1 MKTRYMFLAIAIT
14 SMGLAACMD
23 KDWEAPQ
30 FDEPLYGNNSIMKE
44 EGDKVITI
52 GELKEKYSSLI
63 SASTDGV
70 KEITDDWQL
79 QVVVNGNDE
88 GGNLY
93 KQISVQDPTGAI
105 IVGINGSNLYP
116 YMPVGQQLLI
126 NLKGL
131 HIGGYRKQAQIG
143 ALYKGSSI
151 GRMDT
156 DVWEQH
162 VRLLKKGEI
171 EAKVD
176 TVDFDENAD
185 KFILS
190 GRIVKLSGVTISGEG
205 TQVLAPEDGSVTL
218 SSNCANR
225 LINGKSSLVL
235 RTSSYSKFAN
245 RAIPAIP
252 AIPPIPKKVD
262 LYGVCTRYN
271 NTWQILMRTESDL
284 QEIQ

>member
-23 KDWEAPQ
+23 KDWETPQ

-63 SASTDGV
+63 NASTDGV

-162 VRLLKKGEI
+162 VRLLKEGEI

-245 RAIPAIP
+245 RAIPKGKAD
-252 AIPPIPKKVD
+252 V
-262 LYGVCTRYN
+262 YGVCTRYN

>member
-63 SASTDGV
+63 NASSDGV

-156 DVWEQH
+156 DVREQH
-162 VRLLKKGEI
+162 VRLLKEGEI

-245 RAIPAIP
+245 RAIPKGKAD
-252 AIPPIPKKVD
+252 V
-262 LYGVCTRYN
+262 YGVCTRYN

>member
-1 MKTRYMFLAIAIT
+1 MKKRYMFLAIAIT

-63 SASTDGV
+63 NASTDGV

-105 IVGINGSNLYP
+105 IVGINASNLYP

-143 ALYKGSSI
+143 ALYNGSI

-185 KFILS
+185 KYILS

-205 TQVLAPEDGSVTL
+205 TQVLAPEDGSVAL

-245 RAIPAIP
+245 RAIPKGKAD
-252 AIPPIPKKVD
+252 V
-262 LYGVCTRYN
+262 YGVCTRYN

>member
-63 SASTDGV
+63 NASTDGV

-162 VRLLKKGEI
+162 VRLLKEGEI

-185 KFILS
+185 KYILS

-205 TQVLAPEDGSVTL
+205 TQVLAPEAGSVTL

-245 RAIPAIP
+245 RAIPKGKAD
-252 AIPPIPKKVD
+252 V
-262 LYGVCTRYN
+262 YGVCTRYN

>member
-63 SASTDGV
+63 NASTDGV

-93 KQISVQDPTGAI
+93 KQSSVQDPTGAI

-143 ALYKGSSI
+143 ALYNGSI

-185 KFILS
+185 KYILS

-245 RAIPAIP
+245 RAIPKGKAD
-252 AIPPIPKKVD
+252 V
-262 LYGVCTRYN
+262 YGVCTRYN

>member
-63 SASTDGV
+63 NASTDGV

-162 VRLLKKGEI
+162 VRLLKEGEI

-245 RAIPAIP
+245 RAIPKGKAD
-252 AIPPIPKKVD
+252 V
-262 LYGVCTRYN
+262 YGVCTRYN

-284 QEIQ
+284 QEKQ

>member
-63 SASTDGV
+63 NASTDGV

-143 ALYKGSSI
+143 ALYNGSI

-185 KFILS
+185 KYALS
-190 GRIVKLSGVTISGEG
+190 GRIVRLSGVTISGEG

-218 SSNCANR
+218 TSNCANR
-225 LINGKSSLVL
+225 LINNKSSLVL

-245 RAIPAIP
+245 RAIP
-252 AIPPIPKKVD
+252 KGKVD
-262 LYGVCTRYN
+262 VYGVCTRFN

-284 QEIQ
+284 QE

>member
-52 GELKEKYSSLI
+52 GELKEKYYSLI
-63 SASTDGV
+63 NASTDGV

-143 ALYKGSSI
+143 ALYNGSI

-162 VRLLKKGEI
+162 VRLLKEGEI

-185 KFILS
+185 KYILS

-245 RAIPAIP
+245 RAIPKGKAD
-252 AIPPIPKKVD
+252 V
-262 LYGVCTRYN
+262 YGVCTRYN

>member
-1 MKTRYMFLAIAIT
+1 MKKRYMFLAIAIT
-14 SMGLAACMD
+14 SMGLTACMD

-63 SASTDGV
+63 NASSDGV

-162 VRLLKKGEI
+162 VRLLKEGEI

-185 KFILS
+185 KYILS

-245 RAIPAIP
+245 RAIPKGKAD
-252 AIPPIPKKVD
+252 V
-262 LYGVCTRYN
+262 YGVCTRYN

>member
-14 SMGLAACMD
+14 SMGLTACMD

-52 GELKEKYSSLI
+52 GELKEKYYSLI
-63 SASTDGV
+63 NASTDGV

-143 ALYKGSSI
+143 ALYNGSI

-162 VRLLKKGEI
+162 VRLLKEGEI

-245 RAIPAIP
+245 RAIPKGKAD
-252 AIPPIPKKVD
+252 V
-262 LYGVCTRYN
+262 YGVCTRYN

>member
-63 SASTDGV
+63 NASTDGV

-105 IVGINGSNLYP
+105 IVGINASNLYP

-143 ALYKGSSI
+143 ALYNGSI

-185 KFILS
+185 KYILS

-205 TQVLAPEDGSVTL
+205 TQVLAPEAGSVTL

-225 LINGKSSLVL
+225 LINNKSSLVL

-245 RAIPAIP
+245 RAIPKGKAD
-252 AIPPIPKKVD
+252 V
-262 LYGVCTRYN
+262 YGVCTRYN

>member
-63 SASTDGV
+63 NASTDGV

-143 ALYKGSSI
+143 ALYNGRSI

-162 VRLLKKGEI
+162 VRLLKEGEI

-205 TQVLAPEDGSVTL
+205 TQVLAPDDGSVAL

-225 LINGKSSLVL
+225 LINGNPSLVL

-245 RAIPAIP
+245 RAIPKGKAD
-252 AIPPIPKKVD
+252 V
-262 LYGVCTRYN
+262 YGVCTRYN

>member
-63 SASTDGV
+63 NASTDGV

-143 ALYKGSSI
+143 ALYNGSI

-185 KFILS
+185 KYILS

-235 RTSSYSKFAN
+235 RTSSFSKFAN
-245 RAIPAIP
+245 RAIPKGKAD
-252 AIPPIPKKVD
+252 V
-262 LYGVCTRYN
+262 YGVCTRYN

>member
-63 SASTDGV
+63 NASTDGV

-143 ALYKGSSI
+143 ALYKGSNGSSI

-162 VRLLKKGEI
+162 VRLLKEGEI

-185 KFILS
+185 KYILS

-205 TQVLAPEDGSVTL
+205 TQVLAPDDGSVAL

-245 RAIPAIP
+245 RAIPKGKAD
-252 AIPPIPKKVD
+252 V
-262 LYGVCTRYN
+262 YGVCTRYN

>member
-1 MKTRYMFLAIAIT
+1 MKTRHIFLAIAIA
-14 SMGLAACMD
+14 SVGFSSCMD

-30 FDEPLYGNNSIMKE
+30 FDEPLYGNNSIMKQ

-63 SASTDGV
+63 NASTDGS
-70 KEITDDWQL
+70 KEITEDWQL
-79 QVVVNGNDE
+79 QVMVNGNDE

-93 KQISVQDPTGAI
+93 KQISIQDHTGAI

-131 HIGGYRKQAQIG
+131 YIGGYRKQAQIG
-143 ALYKGSSI
+143 ALYRDGI

-162 VRLLKKGEI
+162 VRLLKPGEI

-185 KFILS
+185 KYALS
-190 GRIVKLSGVTISGEG
+190 GRIVRLSGVTISGEG

-218 SSNCANR
+218 TSNCANR
-225 LINGKSSLVL
+225 LINNKSSLVL

-245 RAIPAIP
+245 RAIP
-252 AIPPIPKKVD
+252 KGKVD
-262 LYGVCTRYN
+262 VYGVCTRFN

-284 QEIQ
+284 QE

>member
-1 MKTRYMFLAIAIT
+1 M
-14 SMGLAACMD
+14 
-23 KDWEAPQ
+23 
-30 FDEPLYGNNSIMKE
+30 
-44 EGDKVITI
+44 
-52 GELKEKYSSLI
+52 
-63 SASTDGV
+63 
-70 KEITDDWQL
+70 
-79 QVVVNGNDE
+79 
-88 GGNLY
+88 
-93 KQISVQDPTGAI
+93 
-105 IVGINGSNLYP
+105 GINGSNLYP

-162 VRLLKKGEI
+162 VRLLKEGEI

-185 KFILS
+185 KYILS

-245 RAIPAIP
+245 RAIPKGKAD
-252 AIPPIPKKVD
+252 V
-262 LYGVCTRYN
+262 YGVCTRYN

>member
-63 SASTDGV
+63 NDSTDGV

-143 ALYKGSSI
+143 ALYNGSI

-185 KFILS
+185 KYILS

-245 RAIPAIP
+245 RAIPKGKAD
-252 AIPPIPKKVD
+252 V
-262 LYGVCTRYN
+262 YGVCTRYN

>member
-63 SASTDGV
+63 NASTDGV

-143 ALYKGSSI
+143 ALYNGSI

-162 VRLLKKGEI
+162 VRWLKKGEI

-185 KFILS
+185 EFILS

-245 RAIPAIP
+245 RAIPKGKAD
-252 AIPPIPKKVD
+252 V
-262 LYGVCTRYN
+262 YGVCTRYN

>member
-63 SASTDGV
+63 NASTDGV

-143 ALYKGSSI
+143 ALYNGRSI

-162 VRLLKKGEI
+162 VRLLKEGEI

-185 KFILS
+185 KYILS

-205 TQVLAPEDGSVTL
+205 TQVLAPDDGSVAL

-245 RAIPAIP
+245 RAIPKGKAD
-252 AIPPIPKKVD
+252 V
-262 LYGVCTRYN
+262 YGVCTRYN

>member
-63 SASTDGV
+63 NASSDGV

-105 IVGINGSNLYP
+105 IVGINASNLYP

-162 VRLLKKGEI
+162 VRLLKEGEI

-185 KFILS
+185 KYILS

-205 TQVLAPEDGSVTL
+205 TQVLAPDDGSVTL

-245 RAIPAIP
+245 RAIPKGKAD
-252 AIPPIPKKVD
+252 V
-262 LYGVCTRYN
+262 YGVCTRYN

>member
-14 SMGLAACMD
+14 SMGLTACMD

-52 GELKEKYSSLI
+52 GELKEKYYSLI
-63 SASTDGV
+63 NASTDGV

-185 KFILS
+185 KYILS

-245 RAIPAIP
+245 RAIPKGKAD
-252 AIPPIPKKVD
+252 V
-262 LYGVCTRYN
+262 YGVCTRYN

>member
-1 MKTRYMFLAIAIT
+1 MKTRHIFLAIVIA
-14 SMGLAACMD
+14 SVGFSSCMD

-30 FDEPLYGNNSIMKE
+30 FDEPLYGNNSIMKQ

-63 SASTDGV
+63 NASTDGS
-70 KEITDDWQL
+70 KEITEDWQL

-93 KQISVQDPTGAI
+93 KQISIQDHTGAI

-131 HIGGYRKQAQIG
+131 YIGGYRKQAQIG
-143 ALYKGSSI
+143 ALYRDGI

-162 VRLLKKGEI
+162 VRLLKPGEI

-185 KFILS
+185 KYALS
-190 GRIVKLSGVTISGEG
+190 GRIVRLSGVTISGEG

-218 SSNCANR
+218 TSNCANR
-225 LINGKSSLVL
+225 LINNKSSLVL

-245 RAIPAIP
+245 RAIP
-252 AIPPIPKKVD
+252 KGKVD
-262 LYGVCTRYN
+262 VYGVCTRFN

-284 QEIQ
+284 QE

>member
-1 MKTRYMFLAIAIT
+1 MKTRQIFLAIAIA
-14 SMGLAACMD
+14 SVGFSSCMD

-30 FDEPLYGNNSIMKE
+30 FDEPLYGNNSIMKQ

-63 SASTDGV
+63 NASTDGS
-70 KEITDDWQL
+70 KEITEDWQL

-93 KQISVQDPTGAI
+93 KQISIQDHTGAI

-131 HIGGYRKQAQIG
+131 YIGGYRKQAQIG
-143 ALYKGSSI
+143 ALYRDGI

-162 VRLLKKGEI
+162 VRLLKPGEI

-185 KFILS
+185 KYALS
-190 GRIVKLSGVTISGEG
+190 GRIVRLSGVTISGEG

-218 SSNCANR
+218 TSNCANR
-225 LINGKSSLVL
+225 LINNKSSLVL

-245 RAIPAIP
+245 RAIP
-252 AIPPIPKKVD
+252 KGKVD
-262 LYGVCTRYN
+262 VYGVCTRFN

-284 QEIQ
+284 QE

>member
-63 SASTDGV
+63 NASTDGV

-93 KQISVQDPTGAI
+93 KQISVQDSTGAI

-162 VRLLKKGEI
+162 VRLLKEGEI

-205 TQVLAPEDGSVTL
+205 TQVLAPDDGSVAL

-245 RAIPAIP
+245 RAIPKGKAD
-252 AIPPIPKKVD
+252 V
-262 LYGVCTRYN
+262 YGVCTRYN

>member
-63 SASTDGV
+63 NDSTDGV

-126 NLKGL
+126 TLKGL

-162 VRLLKKGEI
+162 VRLLKEGEI

-185 KFILS
+185 KYILS

-205 TQVLAPEDGSVTL
+205 TQVLAPDDGSVAL

-225 LINGKSSLVL
+225 LINGNPSLVL

-245 RAIPAIP
+245 RAIPKGKAD
-252 AIPPIPKKVD
+252 V
-262 LYGVCTRYN
+262 YGVCTRYN

>member
-63 SASTDGV
+63 NASTDGV

-105 IVGINGSNLYP
+105 IVGINASNLYP

-143 ALYKGSSI
+143 ALYNGSI

-245 RAIPAIP
+245 RAIPKGKAD
-252 AIPPIPKKVD
+252 V
-262 LYGVCTRYN
+262 YGVCTRYN

>member
-63 SASTDGV
+63 NASSDGV

-143 ALYKGSSI
+143 ALYNGSSSI

-162 VRLLKKGEI
+162 VRLLKEGEI

-185 KFILS
+185 KYILS

-245 RAIPAIP
+245 RAIPKGKAD
-252 AIPPIPKKVD
+252 V
-262 LYGVCTRYN
+262 YGVCTRYN

>member
-1 MKTRYMFLAIAIT
+1 MKTRHIFLAIAIA
-14 SMGLAACMD
+14 SVGFSSCMD

-30 FDEPLYGNNSIMKE
+30 FDEPLYGNNSIMKQ

-63 SASTDGV
+63 NASTDGS
-70 KEITDDWQL
+70 KEITEDWQL

-93 KQISVQDPTGAI
+93 KQISIQDHTGAI

-131 HIGGYRKQAQIG
+131 YIGGYRKQAQIG
-143 ALYKGSSI
+143 ALYRDGI

-162 VRLLKKGEI
+162 VRLLKPGEI
-171 EAKVD
+171 EARVD

-185 KFILS
+185 KYALS
-190 GRIVKLSGVTISGEG
+190 GRIVRLSGVTISGEG

-218 SSNCANR
+218 TSNCANR
-225 LINGKSSLVL
+225 LINNKSSLVL

-245 RAIPAIP
+245 RAIP
-252 AIPPIPKKVD
+252 KGKVD
-262 LYGVCTRYN
+262 VYGVCTRFN

-284 QEIQ
+284 QE

>member
-63 SASTDGV
+63 NASSDGV

-185 KFILS
+185 KYILS

-205 TQVLAPEDGSVTL
+205 TQVLAPEDGSVAL

-245 RAIPAIP
+245 RAIPKGKAD
-252 AIPPIPKKVD
+252 V
-262 LYGVCTRYN
+262 YGVCTRYN

>member
-1 MKTRYMFLAIAIT
+1 MKTRYLFLAIAIT

-63 SASTDGV
+63 NDSTDGV

-143 ALYKGSSI
+143 ALYNGSI

-162 VRLLKKGEI
+162 VRLLKEGEI

-205 TQVLAPEDGSVTL
+205 TQVLAPDDGSVAL

-245 RAIPAIP
+245 RAIPKGKAD
-252 AIPPIPKKVD
+252 V
-262 LYGVCTRYN
+262 YGVCTRYN

>member
-63 SASTDGV
+63 NASTDGV

-143 ALYKGSSI
+143 ALYNGSI

-162 VRLLKKGEI
+162 VRLLKEGEI

-185 KFILS
+185 KYILS

-205 TQVLAPEDGSVTL
+205 TQVLAPDDGSVAL

-245 RAIPAIP
+245 RAIPKGKAD
-252 AIPPIPKKVD
+252 V
-262 LYGVCTRYN
+262 YGVCTRYN

>member
-63 SASTDGV
+63 NASTDGV
-70 KEITDDWQL
+70 KENTDDWQL

-143 ALYKGSSI
+143 ALYNGSI

-162 VRLLKKGEI
+162 VRLLKEGEI

-185 KFILS
+185 KYILS

-245 RAIPAIP
+245 RAIPKGKAD
-252 AIPPIPKKVD
+252 V
-262 LYGVCTRYN
+262 YGVCTRYN

>member
-1 MKTRYMFLAIAIT
+1 MKKRYMFLAIAIT
-14 SMGLAACMD
+14 SMGLTACMD

-63 SASTDGV
+63 NASTDGV

-185 KFILS
+185 KYILS

-205 TQVLAPEDGSVTL
+205 TQVLAPDDGSVAL

-245 RAIPAIP
+245 RAIPKGKAD
-252 AIPPIPKKVD
+252 V
-262 LYGVCTRYN
+262 YGVCTRYN

>member
-63 SASTDGV
+63 NASSDGV

-143 ALYKGSSI
+143 AIYNGSSI

-162 VRLLKKGEI
+162 VRLLKEGEI

-205 TQVLAPEDGSVTL
+205 TQVLAPDDGSVAL

-225 LINGKSSLVL
+225 LINGNPSLVL

-245 RAIPAIP
+245 RAIPKGKAD
-252 AIPPIPKKVD
+252 V
-262 LYGVCTRYN
+262 YGVCTRYN

>member
-1 MKTRYMFLAIAIT
+1 MKKRYMFLAIAIT

-63 SASTDGV
+63 NASTDGV

-143 ALYKGSSI
+143 ALYNGSI

-162 VRLLKKGEI
+162 VRLLKEGEI

-245 RAIPAIP
+245 RAIPKGKAD
-252 AIPPIPKKVD
+252 V
-262 LYGVCTRYN
+262 YGVCTRYN

>member
-63 SASTDGV
+63 NASSDGV

-143 ALYKGSSI
+143 ALYNGRSI

-162 VRLLKKGEI
+162 VRLLKEGEI

-185 KFILS
+185 KYILS

-245 RAIPAIP
+245 RAIPKGKAD
-252 AIPPIPKKVD
+252 V
-262 LYGVCTRYN
+262 YGVCTRYN

>member
-63 SASTDGV
+63 NASSDGV

-93 KQISVQDPTGAI
+93 KQISVQDSTGAI

-143 ALYKGSSI
+143 ALYNGSSI

-162 VRLLKKGEI
+162 VRLLKEGEI

-245 RAIPAIP
+245 RAIPKGKAD
-252 AIPPIPKKVD
+252 V
-262 LYGVCTRYN
+262 YGVCTRYN

>member
-63 SASTDGV
+63 NASTDGV
-70 KEITDDWQL
+70 KEITEDWQL

-143 ALYKGSSI
+143 ALYNGSI

-162 VRLLKKGEI
+162 VRLLKEGEI

-185 KFILS
+185 KYILS

-245 RAIPAIP
+245 RAIPKGKAD
-252 AIPPIPKKVD
+252 V
-262 LYGVCTRYN
+262 YGVCTRYN

>member
-63 SASTDGV
+63 NASTDGV

-143 ALYKGSSI
+143 ALYNGSI

-185 KFILS
+185 KYILS

-205 TQVLAPEDGSVTL
+205 TQVLAPDDGSVAL

-245 RAIPAIP
+245 RAIPKGKAD
-252 AIPPIPKKVD
+252 V
-262 LYGVCTRYN
+262 YGVCTRYN